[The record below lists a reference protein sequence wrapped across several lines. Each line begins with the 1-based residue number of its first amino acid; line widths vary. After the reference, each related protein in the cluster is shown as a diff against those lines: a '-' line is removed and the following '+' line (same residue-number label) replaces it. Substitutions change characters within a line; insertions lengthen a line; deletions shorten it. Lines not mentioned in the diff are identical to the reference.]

1 MKQLFRKNQ
10 VISQVLRGL
19 TEIEIEV
26 PFYTGRT
33 KLKPLVKQR
42 MVEVYEQ
49 TLWQNVGIVSEHMLL
64 WWLDEGLGKKNPLF
78 SQKFNAWLKQ
88 YRNDG
93 RNFPRYQRV

>member
-1 MKQLFRKNQ
+1 M
-10 VISQVLRGL
+10 I
-19 TEIEIEV
+19 
-26 PFYTGRT
+26 GRT
-33 KLKPLVKQR
+33 KLKAVIKQK
-42 MVEVYEQ
+42 MVEVYER

-93 RNFPRYQRV
+93 KKFICYWKVQKSSY